1 MDDIFIKLINNC
13 KASIHLTVDNHK
25 DHYECI
31 HEYIKTLEFCDDEFY
46 DSFDKNVI
54 DKCKELDTIIELT
67 FYPHTP
73 IGSIEFIHYDLELLI
88 KEVEEYLNGC

>member
-1 MDDIFIKLINNC
+1 MDNILAKLIKHC
-13 KASIHLTVDNHK
+13 KASIFLSVDTHK
-25 DHYECI
+25 DYYDSI
-31 HEYIKTLEFCDDEFY
+31 NTYIEKLEFADDEFY
-46 DSFDKNVI
+46 ECYDKTVI

-73 IGSIEFIHYDLELLI
+73 IGSIEFIHYDLELLM